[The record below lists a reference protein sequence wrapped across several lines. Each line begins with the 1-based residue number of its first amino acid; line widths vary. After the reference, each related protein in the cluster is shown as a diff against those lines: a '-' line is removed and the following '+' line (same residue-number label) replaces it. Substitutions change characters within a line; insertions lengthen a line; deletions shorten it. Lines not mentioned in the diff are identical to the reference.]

1 MYLHCRLLVRA
12 VGLLEYEE
20 DVERL
25 LLESVASEFKKGVR
39 QIRLD
44 SSLKLGKIS
53 RKIEG
58 DTTDEMVMHYEVNND
73 IIG

>member
-1 MYLHCRLLVRA
+1 M
-12 VGLLEYEE
+12 
-20 DVERL
+20 ERL

-58 DTTDEMVMHYEVNND
+58 DTTDEMVMHYEVN
-73 IIG
+73 